1 MEQKLHRAM
10 IRGPIWGKGMHNKV
24 LNTVIP
30 LSRYAGQVN
39 HTSALPTNATT
50 KRLMVGK
57 STPLISRR
65 APIQQDKLCGTKA
78 SQKLVGQVPVGHT
91 CVTGLPGVGYAGV
104 FSRVSKGICKH
115 RGHIVGGLLY
125 GNITGQTTKSNVE
138 ITNNNT
144 LEALASGLGEPLEQI
159 LQWVCLKS
167 TLCIQNRASRGKVAH
182 CKDRFKERSFHPDN
196 TCVRMA
202 TDMYPRA
209 QTYCW

>member
-78 SQKLVGQVPVGHT
+78 SHKLVG
-91 CVTGLPGVGYAGV
+91 
-104 FSRVSKGICKH
+104 
-115 RGHIVGGLLY
+115 
-125 GNITGQTTKSNVE
+125 
-138 ITNNNT
+138 
-144 LEALASGLGEPLEQI
+144 
-159 LQWVCLKS
+159 
-167 TLCIQNRASRGKVAH
+167 
-182 CKDRFKERSFHPDN
+182 
-196 TCVRMA
+196 
-202 TDMYPRA
+202 
-209 QTYCW
+209 